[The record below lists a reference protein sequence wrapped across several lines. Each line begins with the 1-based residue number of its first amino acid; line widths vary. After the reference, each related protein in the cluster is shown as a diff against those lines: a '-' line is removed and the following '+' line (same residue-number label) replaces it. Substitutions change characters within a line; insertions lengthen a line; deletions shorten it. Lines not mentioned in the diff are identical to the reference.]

1 MLISHIS
8 NQETNRMMKIIKK
21 PISIT
26 LYTDERVM
34 KDGRFCKRLFV
45 KALLLLISF
54 ASQMIS
60 YRLTKQLMN
69 VNIQRSFANQSEQ
82 LSKLLVKL

>member
-1 MLISHIS
+1 
-8 NQETNRMMKIIKK
+8 MMKIIKK

-60 YRLTKQLMN
+60 Y
-69 VNIQRSFANQSEQ
+69 
-82 LSKLLVKL
+82 

>member
-1 MLISHIS
+1 
-8 NQETNRMMKIIKK
+8 MMKIIKK

-26 LYTDERVM
+26 LYTSERVM
-34 KDGRFCKRLFV
+34 KDGRFASGYF
-45 KALLLLISF
+45 ISF

-69 VNIQRSFANQSEQ
+69 ASIQHCFINQSEP